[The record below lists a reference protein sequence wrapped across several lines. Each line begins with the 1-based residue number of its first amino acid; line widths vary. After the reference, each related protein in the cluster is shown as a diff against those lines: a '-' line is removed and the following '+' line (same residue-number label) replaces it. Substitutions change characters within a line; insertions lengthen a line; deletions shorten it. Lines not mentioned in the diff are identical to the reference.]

1 MSKIN
6 GEKDENTLQRARREL
21 EEAGDA
27 AEPAAEPADEDAGR
41 AAYDALWDSVDRIK
55 AEVRPA
61 MKAGG
66 HDGSDA
72 EPEAGDDA
80 GGAAPLSSL
89 ARAPG
94 SGRQARLD
102 PEKLRELAHRA
113 APITQEIAK
122 NQVAAAKPLP
132 RVGDPAGSIA
142 DALAQEGGGLSNAEL
157 DAQTAMKP
165 NPLGLQMDAEAGEGA
180 RVVRDEQAGGGDAAT
195 VTLDRPASP
204 AQERGPVRPDDMG
217 GGVIAGRYQDQG
229 VIARGGFG
237 AIHQVVD
244 DALSRRVAM
253 KVLEAGRSSREKD
266 VLRFFE
272 EAQITG
278 QLDHP
283 NIVPVHEL
291 GVDDHGRHFFTMKMV
306 RGKTLKEILK
316 ATDFEQRS
324 PLELERALQ
333 IMLKVCDAL
342 SFAHSK
348 GVVHRDLKPDN
359 IMVGTH
365 GQVYLMDWGIAQ
377 LDSAERP
384 SQESGEEAVVVKDN
398 ADGARE
404 VTGTIIGTPAFMA
417 PEQAMGQIHDI
428 DHRTDIFALGGL
440 LYQILTD
447 EPPYTGADAIAKVNK
462 AQKCRVVPPQERAPG
477 WNLPPGLCAI
487 AMKALSKKKSRRH
500 KNVAEF
506 KEEIETFL
514 RGGFWFAEVSFKKGE
529 VIIHEGDKARSAFI
543 ITAGSCEAYK
553 TDGDEEMVLREMGP
567 GDVFGETAILTGKV
581 RSASVRALSRVRA
594 MVVTR
599 EALEA
604 ELSGDSWMGSLVK
617 VLAARFREQDQTLV
631 EAVRT
636 VQAQEIVIAGLQAF
650 AAHGEKEHPLG
661 SFLKPLRRAFD
672 RSESEIIA
680 ALEELGPFEV
690 DKTSK
695 TIRLA

>member
-1 MSKIN
+1 MSQSD
-6 GEKDENTLQRARREL
+6 GDPKDGTL
-21 EEAGDA
+21 AGA
-27 AEPAAEPADEDAGR
+27 KTPASRG
-41 AAYDALWDSVDRIK
+41 AYDALWDSVDRIK
-55 AEVRPA
+55 AEVGPKGA
-61 MKAGG
+61 
-66 HDGSDA
+66 DA
-72 EPEAGDDA
+72 ESAGPADES
-80 GGAAPLSSL
+80 APLTSL
-89 ARAPG
+89 AQAPG

-102 PEKLRELAHRA
+102 PERLRELAQAQAHRTRELSVHRIS
-113 APITQEIAK
+113 PSS
-122 NQVAAAKPLP
+122 PLP
-132 RVGDPAGSIA
+132 RVGDPEGSLA
-142 DALAQEGGGLSNAEL
+142 DALAEQSGVALTPDEL

-165 NPLGLQMDAEAGEGA
+165 NPLELSQTSEPGGA
-180 RVVRDEQAGGGDAAT
+180 RVVRDELEPSDARPTHAGSKTSSDPLDEATLTFEQGKGAPPPAGPQLPGDAGGGIIA
-195 VTLDRPASP
+195 
-204 AQERGPVRPDDMG
+204 ER
-217 GGVIAGRYQDQG
+217 YHDQG
-229 VIARGGFG
+229 VVARGGFG

-244 DALSRRVAM
+244 ESLSRRVAM
-253 KVLEAGRSSREKD
+253 KVLEAERCAKEKD
-266 VLRFFE
+266 VLRFLE

-291 GVDDHGRHFFTMKMV
+291 GVDEGGRHFFTMKMV

-333 IMLKVCDAL
+333 IVLKVCDAL

-377 LDSAERP
+377 LESAERP
-384 SQESGEEAVVVKDN
+384 SGETGEDAVVVQEGKNSGLD
-398 ADGARE
+398 
-404 VTGTIIGTPAFMA
+404 VTGTIIGTPSFMA
-417 PEQAMGQIHDI
+417 PEQAMGDIHEI
-428 DHRTDIFALGGL
+428 DHRTDVFALGGI

-447 EPPYTGADAIAKVNK
+447 EPPYTGADAIAKVTK
-462 AQKCRVVPPQERAPG
+462 AQKGRVVPPQERAPG
-477 WNLPPGLCAI
+477 WNLPPGLCRI
-487 AMKALSKKKSRRH
+487 AMKALSKEKARRH
-500 KNVAEF
+500 SSVQAF

-514 RGGFWFAEVSFKKGE
+514 RGGFWFAEVSFKKGA
-529 VIIHEGDKARSAFI
+529 VIIEEGDEANSAFI

-567 GDVFGETAILTGKV
+567 GDVFGETAILTGKT

-636 VQAQEIVIAGLQAF
+636 VQGQEIIIAGLEDF
-650 AAHGEKEHPLG
+650 ASSGKRELPLPA
-661 SFLKPLRRAFD
+661 FLKKLRKAFD
-672 RSESEIIA
+672 KSDSELIA
-680 ALEELGPFEV
+680 TLEEIGPFEV
-690 DKTSK
+690 DAGGKK
-695 TIRLA
+695 VRLTD